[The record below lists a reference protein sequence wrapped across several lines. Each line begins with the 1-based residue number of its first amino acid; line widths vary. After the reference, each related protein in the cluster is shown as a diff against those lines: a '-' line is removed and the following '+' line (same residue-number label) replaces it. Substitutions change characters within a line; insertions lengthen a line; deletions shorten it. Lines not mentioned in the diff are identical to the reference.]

1 MTKFMTSAAGFI
13 RQSAASTKERIS
25 RHPYITLSAF
35 IVIVVVTSA
44 AGYARYQHVQAEL
57 EAQKSLLHRIQ
68 NEFDDWRD
76 DLSKRVRDVMEGIQ
90 GTAHG
95 TGNIIGGA
103 WRIIKFVTKA
113 VLDYIGNLHI
123 MIPVTVIYFGV
134 GFFGTLKMRVATLL
148 GALIAFWVST
158 SAGIIQGSVIG
169 LLAIA
174 GLLLWNKI
182 DPRLLSAIQNL
193 PARLKT
199 RLQQIRQRRTAS
211 SAGESEP
218 LSPADSP

>member
-1 MTKFMTSAAGFI
+1 
-13 RQSAASTKERIS
+13 
-25 RHPYITLSAF
+25 
-35 IVIVVVTSA
+35 
-44 AGYARYQHVQAEL
+44 
-57 EAQKSLLHRIQ
+57 
-68 NEFDDWRD
+68 
-76 DLSKRVRDVMEGIQ
+76 MEGIQ

-174 GLLLWNKI
+174 GLLLWNKV